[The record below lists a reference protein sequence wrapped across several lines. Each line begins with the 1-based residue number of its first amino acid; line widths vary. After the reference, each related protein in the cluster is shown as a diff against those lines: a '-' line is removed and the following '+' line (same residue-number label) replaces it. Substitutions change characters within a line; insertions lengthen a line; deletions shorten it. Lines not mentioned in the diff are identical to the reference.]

1 MTARRLL
8 TIAEAAELLGVS
20 QRTVRRRI
28 AAGRFSVFHDGR
40 VVRIPH
46 SALDNYVRLCSL
58 PAVDGRPV
66 TMSARRA
73 FSAPSVVVAAGRL
86 WDAPDPL
93 GPVRGPRTTGGND
106 DA

>member
-1 MTARRLL
+1 MSARRLL

-28 AAGRFSVFHDGR
+28 AAGRLSVFHDGR

-46 SALDNYVRLCSL
+46 AALDNYVRRCTL
-58 PAVDGRPV
+58 PAAEGRAP

-73 FSAPSVVVAAGRL
+73 FSAPSAVVADGRL

-93 GPVRGPRTTGGND
+93 GPVRGPRTTGRND